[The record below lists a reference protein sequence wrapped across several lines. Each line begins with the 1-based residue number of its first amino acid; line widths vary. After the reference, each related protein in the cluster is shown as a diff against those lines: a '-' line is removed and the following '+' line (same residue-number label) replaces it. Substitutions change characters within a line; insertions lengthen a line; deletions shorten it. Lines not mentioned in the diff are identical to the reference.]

1 MIGFL
6 CITAP
11 ALSAD
16 WTEAEEG
23 VQVNGQM
30 AFPGCAPARSIV
42 DEKAL
47 KIATL
52 RAQANVAR
60 SQSKMVSGE
69 EQLLYG
75 KNKDQYKVTIYET
88 NEAYMNKVS
97 IIERKI
103 APIDGVEQLCVL
115 IDGNYSR
122 KY

>member
-1 MIGFL
+1 MIGLL

-23 VQVNGQM
+23 VQENGQM
-30 AFPGCAPARSIV
+30 AFPGCAPAESIV
-42 DEKAL
+42 DKKAL
-47 KIATL
+47 KIAIL

-60 SQSKMVSGE
+60 SQSNVVSGT
-69 EQLLYG
+69 EQLLIG

-97 IIERKI
+97 IIDRKM
-103 APIDGVEQLCVL
+103 AQIDGLEQLCVL
-115 IDGNYSR
+115 IDGNHSH
-122 KY
+122 KN